1 MSTDADPVLI
11 KQRSLWIGCAFVM
24 CLVGSGLVHSQPRLL
39 GSGGAELFGHAWV
52 QWWHG
57 LALPAWPSGTD
68 WAMGAQEWPVMDPLL
83 TIFAAVLGK
92 IVGFTAAWNVVLLLA
107 VGLSFWGGACLADRA
122 DGDPLLG
129 GVGLALSPIYLGS
142 LASGLTEDA
151 ALGLLA
157 FALCD
162 LIFPRKPRDRIRGG
176 VLLGFTA
183 WCGLYLAFMGA
194 LIAVIC
200 GLSSYLGKKQDRKRI
215 LKEWVFA
222 GVIALLVASFALLLM
237 RGRLGGQGHHFG
249 SPPIP
254 VFEPLWQLNPVRSAD
269 LASFFMPGQPVVPDD
284 ALLRLHPVYF
294 GWVLLVC
301 AIRAGRSAWWW
312 LVVVACLVSC
322 GPVFQF
328 RGHSSGI
335 SNPFD
340 WLFSW
345 IPFADMV
352 NHKARLMLAGQIGL
366 VVLAAKGLKRWKRA
380 GHWVSAAL
388 ILELVFLSPAPLP
401 LPTTPSQVDEI
412 FEKVDAGEGALLV
425 LPIGGPGIHPQRP
438 LYEQRAHARVLALR
452 PNRPGPLPGMAQ
464 TPLGRW
470 LFSLGQPVS
479 FDPPQPIDVNPFL
492 EGGVHTILVRDPWV
506 EAVREGLGDPT
517 IQSQGGAIW
526 ELSGLN

>member
-1 MSTDADPVLI
+1 MSSDAAPDLI
-11 KQRSLWIGCAFVM
+11 KQRSLWIGCVLVM
-24 CLVGSGLVHSQPRLL
+24 CLVGSGLIHSQPRLL
-39 GSGGAELFGHAWV
+39 GSSGAELFGHAWV

-92 IVGFTAAWNVVLLLA
+92 IVGLTAAWNSVLLLA
-107 VGLSFWGGACLADRA
+107 VGLCFWGGASLADRA

-162 LIFPRKPRDRIRGG
+162 LIFPRRPRDRIRGG
-176 VLLGFTA
+176 VLLGLTA

-194 LIAVIC
+194 LIA
-200 GLSSYLGKKQDRKRI
+200 LSCTLAACVRKQDRKAI
-215 LKEWVFA
+215 LKEWLFA
-222 GVIALLVASFALLLM
+222 GMIALVVACFALILM
-237 RGRLGGQGHHFG
+237 KGRLGGQGHHFG
-249 SPPIP
+249 SPPMP
-254 VFEPLWQLNPVRSAD
+254 AFEPLWQLNPVRSAD
-269 LASFFMPGQPVVPDD
+269 VASFFMPGRPVVPED
-284 ALLRLHPVYF
+284 ALLRIHPVYL
-294 GWVLLVC
+294 GWVLLFC
-301 AIRAGRSAWWW
+301 ALWAGRSAWWW

-322 GPVFQF
+322 GPVFKF
-328 RGHSSGI
+328 GGHSTGV
-335 SNPFD
+335 SNPID
-340 WLFSW
+340 WIFSW
-345 IPFADMV
+345 IPFAEMV
-352 NHKARLMLAGQIGL
+352 NHKARLMLAGQLGL

-380 GHWVSAAL
+380 AHWVSLAL
-388 ILELVFLSPAPLP
+388 VLELVFLSPAPLP
-401 LPTTPSQVDEI
+401 LPTTPSQVAEI
-412 FEKVDAGEGALLV
+412 FEKAEAGEGALLV
-425 LPIGGPGIHPQRP
+425 LPIGGPGIHPQQP
-438 LYEQRAHARVLALR
+438 LYEQRAHARVLALH

-470 LFSLGQPVS
+470 LFSLGQPME
-479 FDPPQPIDVNPFL
+479 FEPPQPIDVSPFL
-492 EGGVHTILVRDPWV
+492 QEGIHTILVRDTWV
-506 EAVREGLGDPT
+506 DEVRDGLGDPA